1 MVRRREVLVTPG
13 SDGPA
18 GHWMAMSCLRHGRS
32 TRPFNCHQ
40 CFRTGA
46 TINGFPLLNG
56 AGMARKGKVWMLA
69 GAEAQ
74 QMDFGETWSHSSLHV
89 LCVWWIMWSVI
100 AWSLYLRPDLGWNLS
115 VIIIL
120 SHAYFWHV
128 TKYIC
133 KSTCWKV
140 PSKCPYVN
148 PLVMVI
154 HVVISV
160 HVCWRVLAS
169 VLRINT
175 AITVS
180 LCRFANYTCA
190 VILTKC
196 GEISQVK
203 WSFVYCQ

>member
-1 MVRRREVLVTPG
+1 MASHCLMGLGWRERGKCECWQVL
-13 SDGPA
+13 
-18 GHWMAMSCLRHGRS
+18 
-32 TRPFNCHQ
+32 RPSKW
-40 CFRTGA
+40 TS
-46 TINGFPLLNG
+46 
-56 AGMARKGKVWMLA
+56 GKHDL
-69 GAEAQ
+69 
-74 QMDFGETWSHSSLHV
+74 THLSHV